1 MAGGNW
7 YRAGPGPK
15 NRLMSDFFSL
25 LKSFDGEIHGSSS
38 PLVPDL
44 YLNTS
49 FHSLNGPSWDG
60 IFLRHFSLSSY
71 LRIFMDFWPRPFL
84 GYVKVAVCCKW
95 AIWNDNEKNLE
106 SDTQNSNNK
115 IIFSTI
121 IRVFTLNLDA
131 IYDSLLRNDAH
142 QTYFRSVQIE
152 RTGKIIKSTTRTPRT
167 SRVQTTLVE
176 WKPLEVP
183 SSKPI
188 VKKPSDIVNHFQRKT
203 GDRI

>member
-15 NRLMSDFFSL
+15 IGLSQTFSL
-25 LKSFDGEIHGSSS
+25 CWPHFKNRAVDQNEPSCSII
-38 PLVPDL
+38 PDFEL
-44 YLNTS
+44 STS
-49 FHSLNGPSWDG
+49 FHSLDGPSRDG

-71 LRIFMDFWPRPFL
+71 LRIFMDFWPCPFL

-142 QTYFRSVQIE
+142 QTYFWSV
-152 RTGKIIKSTTRTPRT
+152 RTGK
-167 SRVQTTLVE
+167 
-176 WKPLEVP
+176 
-183 SSKPI
+183 
-188 VKKPSDIVNHFQRKT
+188 
-203 GDRI
+203 